1 MFNLYSTQMD
11 QNIFLP
17 RFLKYFQLT
26 LTDIILSPAEVEGG
40 ACVEQSQHWEEMSD
54 LVFFQLPHNFIN

>member
-17 RFLKYFQLT
+17 KFLKYFQLT

-40 ACVEQSQHWEEMSD
+40 ARVEQSQH
-54 LVFFQLPHNFIN
+54 